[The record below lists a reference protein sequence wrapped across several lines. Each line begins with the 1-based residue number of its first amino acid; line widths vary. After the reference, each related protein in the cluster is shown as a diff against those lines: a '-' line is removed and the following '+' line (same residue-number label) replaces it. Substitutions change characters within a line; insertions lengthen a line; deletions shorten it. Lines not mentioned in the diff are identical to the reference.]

1 MAKWLH
7 INYQFT
13 ILNTSTI
20 HFNTIPD
27 FSRLDNWT
35 LNQNEL
41 TKMESLQYG
50 VRVFNTLLQK
60 SSYVTVVSW

>member
-7 INYQFT
+7 INYHFT

-27 FSRLDNWT
+27 FSRLDNWI

-41 TKMESLQYG
+41 IKMESLQY
-50 VRVFNTLLQK
+50 VVWVFNTLLQK
-60 SSYVTVVSW
+60 SIYITVVSW

>member
-60 SSYVTVVSW
+60 SSYVTAVSW